1 METPLLWIGLL
12 LLAGF
17 GSEFLAERLG
27 LPGVSLF
34 ILTGAVLGTLDI
46 LPAGFLEQTE
56 IIVELALAIIGFLI
70 GGSLQWSRLR
80 KLGNLVFRVLFSE
93 FYAATILV
101 GLTTFTIAWQFAGLP
116 WNIAL
121 ALALVLGSIAAA
133 TAPAATLAVV
143 HEQRARGPLTT
154 IVLSIVAADDGL
166 ALITF
171 SAATAGA
178 GMLLGYEGT
187 LLLSLLDALRE
198 IGVSVLLGLAGALVL
213 RLVLGRVE
221 HRESMLLPTF
231 TIILLCA
238 GLANFLEA
246 GGLLACM
253 VLGMALVNSYRHFD
267 SIYSVISDSF
277 ESIIFT
283 LFFIISGLHIQ
294 WDILGGAWLLALGYF
309 MARMTGKASGAYLA
323 ARFSNA
329 DPAIRKYTGMALM
342 PQAGVALGLALQAR
356 TRLNFPGNIE
366 EILLSVVIATT
377 TVSELLGP
385 LFTRRALV
393 LAGESHSVRSKLISD
408 PGQTENDI

>member
-1 METPLLWIGLL
+1 METPLLWIGIL

-34 ILTGAVLGTLDI
+34 ILTGAILGTLDF
-46 LPAGFLEQTE
+46 LPDGFLEQTE

-70 GGSLQWSRLR
+70 GGSLEWSRLR

-93 FYAATILV
+93 FYAATIMV
-101 GLTTFTIAWQFAGLP
+101 AISTFLIAWQVSALP
-116 WNIAL
+116 WNVAL

-171 SAATAGA
+171 SIATAGA

-187 LLLSLLDALRE
+187 LFTSILEALRE
-198 IGVSVLLGLAGALVL
+198 VGLSVLLGLLGALVL
-213 RLVLGRVE
+213 RLVLRRIQQ
-221 HRESMLLPTF
+221 RETMLLPTF
-231 TIILLCA
+231 TVILLCS
-238 GLANFLEA
+238 GLAAYLEA

-253 VLGMALVNSYRHFD
+253 VLGMALVNTYRHFD
-267 SIYSVISDSF
+267 SLYSVISDSF

-283 LFFIISGLHIQ
+283 LFFILSGMHIQ
-294 WDILGGAWLLALGYF
+294 WEILGGVWLLATGYF
-309 MARMTGKASGAYLA
+309 VARMMGKASGAYLA
-323 ARFSNA
+323 ARYSHA
-329 DPAIRKYTGMALM
+329 DPVIRKYTGLSLM

-356 TRLNFPGNIE
+356 TGLNFPGNVA

-385 LFTRRALV
+385 FFTRKALI
-393 LAGESHSVRSKLISD
+393 LAGESHSMRSSPISAREPVD
-408 PGQTENDI
+408 HER